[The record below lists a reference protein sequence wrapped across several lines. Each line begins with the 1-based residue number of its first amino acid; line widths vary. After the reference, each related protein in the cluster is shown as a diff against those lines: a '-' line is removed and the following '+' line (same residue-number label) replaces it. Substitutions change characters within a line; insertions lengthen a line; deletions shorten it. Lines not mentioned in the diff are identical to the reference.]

1 MTNADTNTDTDTE
14 NGTPPLDPSSLSSQ
28 ERINY
33 ILEIRRRVQEDAKSV
48 TDDEIR
54 DAVRMIRLNRA
65 EPTKRGTS
73 KTATP
78 AVSLSDF

>member
-1 MTNADTNTDTDTE
+1 MTITE
-14 NGTPPLDPSSLSSQ
+14 NGTAPPPDLGSLSHQ
-28 ERINY
+28 DRINY
-33 ILEIRRRVQEDAKSV
+33 IMEVRRRVQENPKSV

-65 EPTKRGTS
+65 EPTKRKAS
-73 KTATP
+73 KAATP